1 MIQLSQQ
8 IHFQNLEIEKNKKE
22 IKEMENKIKD
32 LKNSNATMY
41 VSLNETINAI
51 NEINSEF
58 NYLINLMS
66 SAQEIYSEDLQ
77 ENKLPTLP
85 YFNKQNDDDILN

>member
-1 MIQLSQQ
+1 MIQLNQQ
-8 IHFQNLEIEKNKKE
+8 IHFQNLEIEKNKKI
-22 IKEMENKIKD
+22 IKEMESQIKD

-77 ENKLPTLP
+77 ESKLPTLP
-85 YFNKQNDDDILN
+85 YFNKQSDDDVLN

>member
-8 IHFQNLEIEKNKKE
+8 IHFQNLEIEKNKK
-22 IKEMENKIKD
+22 IISEMENQIKN
-32 LKNSNATMY
+32 LKNSIATMH
-41 VSLNETINAI
+41 VSLNETINAV
-51 NEINSEF
+51 NEINGEF

-77 ENKLPTLP
+77 ESKLPTLP
-85 YFNKQNDDDILN
+85 HFNKQSDDDILN